1 VLLTIHF
8 PECVRAAGALHQ
20 TVNPDETVALS
31 ADEGVG
37 AHFADTVSL
46 EQLDLNACAPDAV
59 LHTIRTLLKPK
70 GLTLPKSADPRTP
83 TEEGVPLSSQQA
95 RVVFLWYSSRLEAPS
110 TELEQNTDPLCTC
123 A

>member
-1 VLLTIHF
+1 MCAL
-8 PECVRAAGALHQ
+8 CAGAVHQ
-20 TVNPDETVALS
+20 TVNPDETVTLS

-83 TEEGVPLSSQQA
+83 TEEGVSLSSQHAQ
-95 RVVFLWYSSRLEAPS
+95 VVFLWYSSRLEAPS
-110 TELEQNTDPLCTC
+110 TKLEQSTDLLFTC
-123 A
+123 ACDAYCLL